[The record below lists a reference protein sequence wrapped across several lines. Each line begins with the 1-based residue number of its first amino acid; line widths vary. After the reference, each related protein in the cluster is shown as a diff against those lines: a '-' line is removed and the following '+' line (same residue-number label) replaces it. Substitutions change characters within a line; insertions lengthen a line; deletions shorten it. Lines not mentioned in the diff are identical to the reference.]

1 MAVLVRGL
9 GELEVGGDV
18 QVRGRGFGRE
28 VVGGIREVG
37 LGGRMMREGGGR
49 LRGREVPG
57 VSGGVGAGVELD
69 WEWEGGV
76 VM

>member
-18 QVRGRGFGRE
+18 QVRGRGFGRD

-37 LGGRMMREGGGR
+37 LGGWMMREGGGR
-49 LRGREVPG
+49 VCGREVLA
-57 VSGGVGAGVELD
+57 VSGGVGAVEEMD

-76 VM
+76 ML